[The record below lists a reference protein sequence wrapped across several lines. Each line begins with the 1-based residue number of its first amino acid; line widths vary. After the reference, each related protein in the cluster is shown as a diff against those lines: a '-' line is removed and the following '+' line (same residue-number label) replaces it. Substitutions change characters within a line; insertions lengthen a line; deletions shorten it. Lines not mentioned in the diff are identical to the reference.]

1 MVPDWAAS
9 SSPRDCAGNNP
20 AKHAAT
26 TKLHENIRLNI
37 FFILRSRIPSIRK
50 NMDRPEAS
58 IREKERLPSIPN
70 SGTLSPCDQHSSY
83 CPASCRLF
91 PPAGAEAPR
100 LKRITSR
107 RQQNGDCPGRGKR
120 TRFRTG
126 NPASPFRHDPFLPF
140 AGGRQRN
147 FGNRRRGS
155 GNGYSNIQP
164 GSGFRGAAFQN
175 GLSGNTSE

>member
-1 MVPDWAAS
+1 MLNPALLKDRSNRVSPVSWRAISRLEAGTFTAMVPDWAAF
-9 SSPRDCAGNNP
+9 SSPWDCAGNNP

-107 RQQNGDCPGRGKR
+107 RNGSPTAAERRLSWKGKA
-120 TRFRTG
+120 
-126 NPASPFRHDPFLPF
+126 NPFPN
-140 AGGRQRN
+140 GK
-147 FGNRRRGS
+147 S
-155 GNGYSNIQP
+155 GILIP
-164 GSGFRGAAFQN
+164 A
-175 GLSGNTSE
+175 